1 MSQPA
6 PGRNYRPLIVPIL
19 FAMLYRIYFYFRPVL
34 TGYNKLDGLLGV
46 SLGLY
51 TCSRAAANL
60 LDLLLYNRGDL
71 DRYASDRRLL
81 LWPAAN
87 LLTLLIG
94 FALIFFALL
103 RFFR

>member
-6 PGRNYRPLIVPIL
+6 PTRNYRPLIIPIL
-19 FAMLYRIYFYFRPVL
+19 LAVLYRIYFYFRPFL
-34 TGYNKLDGLLGV
+34 TGNNKVDGLLGV

-60 LDLLLYNRGDL
+60 LDLLLYKRGAL
-71 DRYASDRRLL
+71 ERYASDRRLL

-87 LLTLLIG
+87 LLTLLVG